1 VRARLTGLLVLALL
15 ATASAAQGLGKDD
28 ARVAAESFGKALVS
42 GRPASLR
49 PLLPKRGKVYLALIR
64 LGPEDGVFGSSQ
76 VEAVLG
82 DFLAGG
88 KVASFQI
95 SRCDS
100 DGSTSALAHAHAVLT
115 DRDGQA
121 ARVEI
126 HLGFQPEDG
135 RWVLREV
142 KESAE

>member
-1 VRARLTGLLVLALL
+1 VRLRLTGLLVLVML
-15 ATASAAQGLGKDD
+15 ATAAAAQGLGKDD
-28 ARVAAESFGKALVS
+28 ARAAAESFGKALVS
-42 GRPASLR
+42 GRAAALR
-49 PLLPKRGKVYLALIR
+49 PLLPKRGKVYLALTR

-82 DFLAGG
+82 DFLTGG
-88 KVASFQI
+88 KVVSFQI

-100 DGSTSALAHAHAVLT
+100 DGASSALAHAHAVLT
-115 DRDGQA
+115 DHDGQT